1 MEALTVIAVKQ
12 RYNAATW
19 KERIAACRSSG
30 HSVANWCTA
39 NGVNSKSYYRWE
51 RKLLRE
57 AGDELSYARQTQHI
71 QRFAEIPAVPCTSD
85 VVSVLRIGGITCE
98 LCRGISPNQLS
109 AIVQVMKDHA

>member
-12 RYNAATW
+12 RCNAATW

-30 HSVANWCTA
+30 QSVANWCMA

-57 AGDELSYARQTQHI
+57 AGDELRHARQTQHL
-71 QRFAEIPAVPCTSD
+71 QRFAEIPAMHCTSE
-85 VVSVLRIGGITCE
+85 VVAVLRIGGITCE
-98 LCRGISPNQLS
+98 LCQGISPDQLS